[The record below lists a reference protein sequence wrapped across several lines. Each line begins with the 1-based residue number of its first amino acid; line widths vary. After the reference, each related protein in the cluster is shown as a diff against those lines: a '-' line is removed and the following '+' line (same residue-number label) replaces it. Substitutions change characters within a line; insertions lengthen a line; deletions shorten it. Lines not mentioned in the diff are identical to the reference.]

1 MQEEVFS
8 SRTSRRHSPTHL
20 PKERDLFR
28 GRQEGGCISWVG
40 PELGGWSREPKEAV
54 VKVPATLSLA
64 PMLPETSPSSPG
76 SGGSRGC
83 VWSWGM
89 HSEDRFFQQV
99 TSQTQDDLR
108 KVTGT
113 ASSTGKNFS
122 VVLSLQPISFPR
134 QQRASQPRPREGDGP
149 QR

>member
-1 MQEEVFS
+1 MGGT
-8 SRTSRRHSPTHL
+8 RTGGL
-20 PKERDLFR
+20 VE
-28 GRQEGGCISWVG
+28 GAQGGCGEG
-40 PELGGWSREPKEAV
+40 PSHAELGSHASRDQP
-54 VKVPATLSLA
+54 LL
-64 PMLPETSPSSPG
+64 SPG
-76 SGGSRGC
+76 SGRSRGC